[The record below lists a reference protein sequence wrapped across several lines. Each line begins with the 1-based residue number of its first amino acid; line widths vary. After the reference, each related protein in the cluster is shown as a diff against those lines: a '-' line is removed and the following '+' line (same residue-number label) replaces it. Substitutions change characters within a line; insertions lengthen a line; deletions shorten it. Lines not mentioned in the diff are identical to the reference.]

1 VSKFDLEKRAVEL
14 FSEWSNT
21 GWSKGQAI
29 QLAREAVAAARAEF
43 DHGLA
48 ALLQF
53 NLEAA
58 KRKAADE
65 RAEEIARLMELAC
78 LGCLSCQADRA
89 DAARIAR
96 STIGSAPE
104 KPEPAPGEWVDGPP
118 PHGGIWWALWM
129 DETVP
134 EIVQEESPT
143 GWATSGWRH
152 WSVPI
157 TPPPVSPPPAPK
169 SPETREQRLE
179 RALRQIL
186 DETAATWIQDVARE
200 ALEGKP

>member
-1 VSKFDLEKRAVEL
+1 MSKFDLEKRAVEL

-65 RAEEIARLMELAC
+65 RAEEIARLLMDESSSDPK
-78 LGCLSCQADRA
+78 GERA
-89 DAARIAR
+89 FYRAAQIAR
-96 STIGSAPE
+96 ST
-104 KPEPAPGEWVDGPP
+104 
-118 PHGGIWWALWM
+118 
-129 DETVP
+129 
-134 EIVQEESPT
+134 
-143 GWATSGWRH
+143 
-152 WSVPI
+152 I

-179 RALRQIL
+179 KALREIANS
-186 DETAATWIQDVARE
+186 DSMATWLVNIARE